1 MKITILC
8 DNSISRSAFLAE
20 HGFSA
25 LIERGSKKF
34 LFDTGQG
41 TVLPNN
47 IKASGTELKGTDT
60 IFISHGHYDHTGGL
74 KWALQTIGPVDVVAH
89 GDIFAKHMSRK
100 TGSGQIGKPRYVG
113 CPFSQLE
120 LEALGANFKFTNQTK
135 EIFPGVWFVSGIERN
150 PGQTPDDSTLV
161 FQQEDEVV
169 PDPVADDASLV
180 VETDNGPLLLLGCSH
195 AGVLNILDHVRD
207 KMGITRLRAILGGT
221 HLMFLPPEEIP
232 GVIDKIEEFSV
243 ELVGVS
249 HCTGMP
255 AAATLASYFGDR
267 FLFASA
273 GATVEL

>member
-8 DNSISRSAFLAE
+8 DNCISRNGFLAE

-25 LIERGSKKF
+25 LIQRAPHKF

-47 IKASGTELKGTDT
+47 IKASGADLKGTDA

-74 KWALQTIGPVDVVAH
+74 KWALQTIGPVNIVAH
-89 GDIFAKHMSRK
+89 EGIFSRHMSLR
-100 TGSGQIGKPRYVG
+100 TRSGQTGEPRYIG
-113 CPFSQLE
+113 CPFSRSE
-120 LEALGANFKFTNQTK
+120 LQTLGADFKFENRTR
-135 EIFPGVWFVSGIERN
+135 EIFPGVWFISGIERN
-150 PGQTPDDSTLV
+150 PLQTPDDSTLV
-161 FQQEDEVV
+161 LQRHDKIV
-169 PDPVADDASLV
+169 PDPVEDDASLLI
-180 VETDNGPLLLLGCSH
+180 ETGTGPLLLLGCSH
-195 AGVLNILDHVRD
+195 AGVLNILDHVRY

-221 HLMFLPPEEIP
+221 HLMFLPREEIP
-232 GVIDKIEEFSV
+232 GIIERIEEFSV

-255 AAATLASYFGDR
+255 AAAAMASYFNDR

-273 GATVEL
+273 GAEIEL

>member
-8 DNSISRSAFLAE
+8 DNCISHSSFLAE
-20 HGFSA
+20 HGFGA
-25 LIERGSKKF
+25 LIEHGTSKY

-47 IKASGTELKGTDT
+47 IKASGADLKGTDT

-89 GDIFAKHMSRK
+89 EDIFSKHMSLK
-100 TGSGQIGKPRYVG
+100 TGSGQTEKPRYVG
-113 CPFSQLE
+113 CPFSQPE
-120 LEALGANFKFTNQTK
+120 LETIGADFKFTNRTK
-135 EIFPGVWFVSGIERN
+135 EIFPGVWFVSGIERI
-150 PGQTPDDSTLV
+150 PGQTPDDPTLV
-161 FQQEDEVV
+161 IEQEGKLV
-169 PDPVADDASLV
+169 PDPIADDASLL

-195 AGVLNILDHVRD
+195 TGVLNILDHVRD

-232 GVIDKIEEFSV
+232 GIVKKIEEFSV

-255 AAATLASYFGDR
+255 AASTLASYFGDR

-273 GATVEL
+273 GATIEL